1 MALIGRLFSILFF
14 VIVGYITFK
23 LLKFIFKAGQATNE
37 FNHRV
42 NEMNKSK
49 SDKDKK
55 DKVIELDKNQYKVE

>member
-1 MALIGRLFSILFF
+1 MAIIGRLFSILFF
-14 VIVGYITFK
+14 IIVGYITFK

-42 NEMNKSK
+42 NEMNKSE
-49 SDKDKK
+49 SNKK

>member
-1 MALIGRLFSILFF
+1 MAIIGRLFSILFF
-14 VIVGYITFK
+14 IIVGYITFK

-49 SDKDKK
+49 SNKK
-55 DKVIELDKNQYKVE
+55 DNVIELDKNQYKVE

>member
-1 MALIGRLFSILFF
+1 MIGRMLGILFF
-14 VIVGYITFK
+14 IFIGYIIFK
-23 LLKFIFKAGQATNE
+23 ILKLIFKAGQATNE

-49 SDKDKK
+49 FSKK